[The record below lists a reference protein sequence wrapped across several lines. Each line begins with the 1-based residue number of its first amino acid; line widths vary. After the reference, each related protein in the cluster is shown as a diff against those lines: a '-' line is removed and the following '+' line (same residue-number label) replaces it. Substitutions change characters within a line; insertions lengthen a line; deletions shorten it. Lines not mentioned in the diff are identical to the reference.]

1 MTQDSSGSSTATPE
15 RLSARAL
22 IDLATPYLNPERR
35 DSRGSGDV
43 AALLVTAQGSHFF
56 GLSIDVPCSM
66 GFCAEAGAVG
76 AMITARESEVV
87 QAVAV
92 AYDETGAVIVYPPC
106 GRCREYLYQID
117 HRNRGA
123 EIVLGPDRTMLLEDL
138 LPELWN

>member
-1 MTQDSSGSSTATPE
+1 MTQENATTSSPA
-15 RLSARAL
+15 RLSAQTL

-43 AALLVTAQGSHFF
+43 AALLVTAEGTHFF

-66 GFCAEAGAVG
+66 GFCAEAGAIG
-76 AMITARESEVV
+76 AMITARQSEIA

-92 AYDETGAVIVYPPC
+92 AFGADGEVVVYPPC
-106 GRCREYLYQID
+106 GRCREFLYQID
-117 HRNRGA
+117 HRNRRT
-123 EIVLGPDRTMLLEDL
+123 EIVLGADRTVLLEEL